1 MTIILIRYNEAILE
15 EKASTLSEYRCASTA
30 LKLTSKQSAY
40 TKLTCCFLNCWVD
53 GVGCT
58 NDFKSRFVGLNSY
71 AVKRPVKVSI
81 AQIAKVQAGSVSRDK
96 IKFYQ

>member
-15 EKASTLSEYRCASTA
+15 EKASTLSASTA
-30 LKLTSKQSAY
+30 LKLTSKQLAY
-40 TKLTCCFLNCWVD
+40 TKLTCCFLSCWVD